1 MTLYIEPFFLHDDLV
16 YRQIWNEKWVWRG
29 LKIVVSLLSM
39 ANCSSESVIIGS
51 PMTNSD
57 CVKFSIGNNYS
68 KIFSEYE
75 FSKLNILWSTRG
87 WRRRPPMLYWGSPW
101 PHCQEDDV
109 VKMDVVWVWW
119 GHQRRR
125 RWLEGSGLE
134 PPVAVPGAITISWC
148 SHYVYMPSLVAH
160 HFFIKKDKRQDRTW

>member
-1 MTLYIEPFFLHDDLV
+1 MRWETSVAWFK
-16 YRQIWNEKWVWRG
+16 N
-29 LKIVVSLLSM
+29 VVSLLSM

-57 CVKFSIGNNYS
+57 CVKFSIGKNS

-87 WRRRPPMLYWGSPW
+87 WRRWPPMLCWGSPW

-109 VKMDVVWVWW
+109 VKMNVVWLWW

-134 PPVAVPGAITISWC
+134 PRVAVPGAITISWC